1 MSKRFTVLT
10 LFPELIN
17 AYRDVGVIRK
27 ACESNVIE
35 IDAIN
40 PRDYAQ
46 SSNGRVD
53 DSPYGGGPG
62 MVMTAGPMY
71 RALAGLKTDK
81 AQTRHVIYLSPQGK
95 TFNHSAINSLNHYDH
110 LIFLC
115 GRYEGVDERIVLN
128 SVDSEWSI
136 GDYVVTGGELPA
148 LVMIDA
154 LARTLPNVLGS
165 ELSSIEDSFH
175 SGLLDYPHYTRPA
188 EIEGHAVPEVLM
200 SGNHVEIEKWRAQGM
215 LSATARKRPDIIQK
229 MRDSGLLS
237 DADESFL
244 SNIRDNI

>member
-1 MSKRFTVLT
+1 

-53 DSPYGGGPG
+53 DTPYGGGPG

-200 SGNHVEIEKWRAQGM
+200 SGNHGKIASWRRKQSLGRTYLRRPELLEKM
-215 LSATARKRPDIIQK
+215 S
-229 MRDSGLLS
+229 LS
-237 DADESFL
+237 DEDIMLLESFL
-244 SNIRDNI
+244 EDN

>member
-53 DSPYGGGPG
+53 DTPYGGGPG

-200 SGNHVEIEKWRAQGM
+200 SGDHGKIASWRRKQSLGRTYLRRPELLEKM
-215 LSATARKRPDIIQK
+215 S
-229 MRDSGLLS
+229 LS
-237 DADESFL
+237 DEDIMLLESFL
-244 SNIRDNI
+244 EDN

>member
-1 MSKRFTVLT
+1 LSKRFTVLT

-53 DSPYGGGPG
+53 DTPYGGGPG

-154 LARTLPNVLGS
+154 LARTLPDVLGS

-188 EIEGHAVPEVLM
+188 EIEGQAVPEVLM
-200 SGNHVEIEKWRAQGM
+200 SGDHGKIASWRRKQSLGRTYLRRPELLEKM
-215 LSATARKRPDIIQK
+215 S
-229 MRDSGLLS
+229 LS
-237 DADESFL
+237 DEDIMLLESFL
-244 SNIRDNI
+244 EDN

>member
-1 MSKRFTVLT
+1 LSKRFTVLT

-27 ACESNVIE
+27 ACESNLIE

-53 DSPYGGGPG
+53 DTPYGGGPG

-188 EIEGHAVPEVLM
+188 QIEGHAVPEVLM
-200 SGNHVEIEKWRAQGM
+200 SGNHGKIASWRRKQSLGRTYLRRPELLENM
-215 LSATARKRPDIIQK
+215 SLSDEDII
-229 MRDSGLLS
+229 LL
-237 DADESFL
+237 ESFL
-244 SNIRDNI
+244 EDN

>member
-1 MSKRFTVLT
+1 LSKRFTVLT

-53 DSPYGGGPG
+53 DTPYGGGPG

-200 SGNHVEIEKWRAQGM
+200 SGNHGKIDSWRRKQSLGRTYLRRPELLEKM
-215 LSATARKRPDIIQK
+215 S
-229 MRDSGLLS
+229 LS
-237 DADESFL
+237 DEDIMLLESFL
-244 SNIRDNI
+244 EDN

>member
-53 DSPYGGGPG
+53 DTPYGGGPG
-62 MVMTAGPMY
+62 MVMTAGPVY

-200 SGNHVEIEKWRAQGM
+200 SGNHGKIASWRRKQSLGRTYLRRPELLEKM
-215 LSATARKRPDIIQK
+215 S
-229 MRDSGLLS
+229 LS
-237 DADESFL
+237 DEDIMLLESFL
-244 SNIRDNI
+244 EDN

>member
-53 DSPYGGGPG
+53 DTPYGGGPG

-165 ELSSIEDSFH
+165 ELSFIEDSFH

-200 SGNHVEIEKWRAQGM
+200 SGNHGKIASWRRKQSLGRTYLRRPELLEKM
-215 LSATARKRPDIIQK
+215 S
-229 MRDSGLLS
+229 LS
-237 DADESFL
+237 DEDIMLLESFL
-244 SNIRDNI
+244 EDN

>member
-53 DSPYGGGPG
+53 DTPYGGGPG

-188 EIEGHAVPEVLM
+188 QIEGHAVPEVLM
-200 SGNHVEIEKWRAQGM
+200 SGDHGKIASWRRKQSLGRTYLRRPELLEKM
-215 LSATARKRPDIIQK
+215 S
-229 MRDSGLLS
+229 LS
-237 DADESFL
+237 DEDIMLLESFL
-244 SNIRDNI
+244 EDN

>member
-1 MSKRFTVLT
+1 LSKRFTVLT

-53 DSPYGGGPG
+53 DTPYGGGPG

-165 ELSSIEDSFH
+165 ELSFIEDSFH

-200 SGNHVEIEKWRAQGM
+200 SGNHGKIASWRRKQSLGRTYLRRPELLEKM
-215 LSATARKRPDIIQK
+215 S
-229 MRDSGLLS
+229 LS
-237 DADESFL
+237 DEDIMLLESFL
-244 SNIRDNI
+244 EDN

>member
-53 DSPYGGGPG
+53 DTPYGGGPG
-62 MVMTAGPMY
+62 MVMMAGPVY

-95 TFNHSAINSLNHYDH
+95 TFNHNAINSLNHYDH

-165 ELSSIEDSFH
+165 DLSPIEDSFH

-188 EIEGHAVPEVLM
+188 EIEGHAVPAVLTSGDHGKIASWRRKQSLGRTYLRRPELLEKM
-200 SGNHVEIEKWRAQGM
+200 S
-215 LSATARKRPDIIQK
+215 
-229 MRDSGLLS
+229 LS
-237 DADESFL
+237 DEDIMLLESFL
-244 SNIRDNI
+244 EDN

>member
-1 MSKRFTVLT
+1 LSKRFTVLT

-53 DSPYGGGPG
+53 DTPYGGGPG
-62 MVMTAGPMY
+62 MVMMAGPVY

-95 TFNHSAINSLNHYDH
+95 TFNHNAINSLNHYDH

-165 ELSSIEDSFH
+165 DLSPIEDSFH

-188 EIEGHAVPEVLM
+188 EIEGHAVPAVLTSGDHGKIASWRRKQSLGRTYLRRPELLEKM
-200 SGNHVEIEKWRAQGM
+200 S
-215 LSATARKRPDIIQK
+215 
-229 MRDSGLLS
+229 LS
-237 DADESFL
+237 DEDIMLLESFL
-244 SNIRDNI
+244 EDN

>member
-53 DSPYGGGPG
+53 DTPYGGGPG
-62 MVMTAGPMY
+62 MVMMAGPVY

-95 TFNHSAINSLNHYDH
+95 TFNHNAINSLNHYDH

-165 ELSSIEDSFH
+165 DLSPIEDSFH

-188 EIEGHAVPEVLM
+188 EIEGHAVPAVLTSGDHGKIASWRRKQSLGRTYLRRPELLEKM
-200 SGNHVEIEKWRAQGM
+200 S
-215 LSATARKRPDIIQK
+215 
-229 MRDSGLLS
+229 LS
-237 DADESFL
+237 DEDIMLRESFL
-244 SNIRDNI
+244 EDN

>member
-27 ACESNVIE
+27 ACESNLIE

-46 SSNGRVD
+46 STNGRVD
-53 DSPYGGGPG
+53 DTPYGGGPG
-62 MVMTAGPMY
+62 MVMTAGPVY
-71 RALAGLKTDK
+71 RALADLKTDK

-95 TFNHSAINSLNHYDH
+95 TFNHSDINSLNHYDH

-128 SVDSEWSI
+128 GIDSEWSI

-188 EIEGHAVPEVLM
+188 EIEGHTVPEVLM
-200 SGNHVEIEKWRAQGM
+200 SGDHGKIASWRRKQSLGRTYLRRPELLEKM
-215 LSATARKRPDIIQK
+215 S
-229 MRDSGLLS
+229 LS
-237 DADESFL
+237 DEDIMLLKSFL
-244 SNIRDNI
+244 EDN

>member
-1 MSKRFTVLT
+1 

-53 DSPYGGGPG
+53 DTPYGGGPG
-62 MVMTAGPMY
+62 MVMMAGPVY

-95 TFNHSAINSLNHYDH
+95 TFNHNAINSLNHYDH

-165 ELSSIEDSFH
+165 DLSPIEDSFH

-188 EIEGHAVPEVLM
+188 EIEGHAVPAVLTSGDHGKIASWRRKQSLGRTYLRRPELLEKM
-200 SGNHVEIEKWRAQGM
+200 S
-215 LSATARKRPDIIQK
+215 
-229 MRDSGLLS
+229 LS
-237 DADESFL
+237 DEDIMLLESFL
-244 SNIRDNI
+244 EDN

>member
-53 DSPYGGGPG
+53 DTPYGGGPG

-188 EIEGHAVPEVLM
+188 QIEGHAVPEVLM
-200 SGNHVEIEKWRAQGM
+200 SGNHGKIASWRRKQSLGRTYLRRPELLEKM
-215 LSATARKRPDIIQK
+215 S
-229 MRDSGLLS
+229 LS
-237 DADESFL
+237 DEDIMLLESFL
-244 SNIRDNI
+244 EDN

>member
-1 MSKRFTVLT
+1 LSKRFTVLT

-53 DSPYGGGPG
+53 DTPYGGGPG

-188 EIEGHAVPEVLM
+188 QIEGHAVPEVLM
-200 SGNHVEIEKWRAQGM
+200 SGNHGKIASWRRKQSLGRTYLRRPELLEKM
-215 LSATARKRPDIIQK
+215 S
-229 MRDSGLLS
+229 LS
-237 DADESFL
+237 DEDIMLLESFL
-244 SNIRDNI
+244 EDN

>member
-1 MSKRFTVLT
+1 LSKRFTVLT

-53 DSPYGGGPG
+53 DTPYGGGPG

-154 LARTLPNVLGS
+154 LARTLPDVLGS

-188 EIEGHAVPEVLM
+188 EIEGQAVPEVLM
-200 SGNHVEIEKWRAQGM
+200 SGDHGKIASWRRKQSLGRTYLRRPELLENIS
-215 LSATARKRPDIIQK
+215 LSDEDII
-229 MRDSGLLS
+229 LL
-237 DADESFL
+237 ESFL
-244 SNIRDNI
+244 EDN

>member
-53 DSPYGGGPG
+53 DTPYGGGPG

-200 SGNHVEIEKWRAQGM
+200 SGNHGKIASWRRKQSLGRTYLRRPELLEKM
-215 LSATARKRPDIIQK
+215 S
-229 MRDSGLLS
+229 LS
-237 DADESFL
+237 DEDIMLLESFL
-244 SNIRDNI
+244 EDN

>member
-1 MSKRFTVLT
+1 LSKRFTVLT

-53 DSPYGGGPG
+53 DTPYGGGPG

-200 SGNHVEIEKWRAQGM
+200 SGNHGKIASWRRKQSLGRTYLRRPELLEKM
-215 LSATARKRPDIIQK
+215 S
-229 MRDSGLLS
+229 LS
-237 DADESFL
+237 DEDIMLLESFL
-244 SNIRDNI
+244 EDN

>member
-53 DSPYGGGPG
+53 DTPYGGGPG

-95 TFNHSAINSLNHYDH
+95 TFNHGAINSLNHYDH

-200 SGNHVEIEKWRAQGM
+200 SGDHGKIASWRRKQSLGRTYLRRPELLEKM
-215 LSATARKRPDIIQK
+215 S
-229 MRDSGLLS
+229 LS
-237 DADESFL
+237 DEDIMLLESFL
-244 SNIRDNI
+244 EDN

>member
-27 ACESNVIE
+27 ACESNLIE
-35 IDAIN
+35 IEAIN

-46 SSNGRVD
+46 STNGRVD
-53 DSPYGGGPG
+53 DTPYGGGPG
-62 MVMTAGPMY
+62 MVMTAGPVY
-71 RALAGLKTDK
+71 RALAGLKVDK

-95 TFNHSAINSLNHYDH
+95 TFNHSDINGLNHYDH

-136 GDYVVTGGELPA
+136 GDYVVSGGELPA

-154 LARTLPNVLGS
+154 LARTLPKVLGS

-188 EIEGHAVPEVLM
+188 ELEGRAVPEVLM
-200 SGNHVEIEKWRAQGM
+200 SGDHGKIALWRRQQSLGRTYLRRPELLEKI
-215 LSATARKRPDIIQK
+215 S
-229 MRDSGLLS
+229 LS
-237 DADESFL
+237 DEDIMLLERFL
-244 SNIRDNI
+244 EDN

>member
-1 MSKRFTVLT
+1 LSKRFTVLT

-27 ACESNVIE
+27 ACESDLIE
-35 IDAIN
+35 IEAIN
-40 PRDYAQ
+40 PRDYTQ
-46 SSNGRVD
+46 STHDRVD
-53 DSPYGGGPG
+53 DAPYGGGPG
-62 MVMTAGPMY
+62 MVMTAGPVH

-95 TFNHSAINSLNHYDH
+95 TFNHSDINGLNHYDH

-136 GDYVVTGGELPA
+136 GDYVITGGELPA

-154 LARTLPNVLGS
+154 LARTLPKVLGS

-188 EIEGHAVPEVLM
+188 EFEGHAVPEVLM
-200 SGNHVEIEKWRAQGM
+200 SGDHGKIALWRRQQSLGRTY
-215 LSATARKRPDIIQK
+215 LRRPEFLET
-229 MRDSGLLS
+229 MSLS
-237 DADESFL
+237 DEDIMLLEMFL
-244 SNIRDNI
+244 EDN

>member
-53 DSPYGGGPG
+53 DTPYGGGPG

-165 ELSSIEDSFH
+165 ELSFIEDSFH

-200 SGNHVEIEKWRAQGM
+200 SGNHGKIASWRRKQSLGRTYLRRPELLENM
-215 LSATARKRPDIIQK
+215 SLSDEDII
-229 MRDSGLLS
+229 LL
-237 DADESFL
+237 ESFL
-244 SNIRDNI
+244 EDN

>member
-35 IDAIN
+35 IDTIN

-53 DSPYGGGPG
+53 DTPYGGGPG
-62 MVMTAGPMY
+62 MVMTAGPVY

-128 SVDSEWSI
+128 RVDSEWSI

-200 SGNHVEIEKWRAQGM
+200 SGDHGMIASWRRKQSLGRTYLRRPELLEKM
-215 LSATARKRPDIIQK
+215 S
-229 MRDSGLLS
+229 LS
-237 DADESFL
+237 DEDIMLLESFL
-244 SNIRDNI
+244 EDN

>member
-53 DSPYGGGPG
+53 DTPYGGGPG

-188 EIEGHAVPEVLM
+188 QIEGHAVPEVLM
-200 SGNHVEIEKWRAQGM
+200 SGNHGKIASWRRKQSLGRTYLRRPKLLEKM
-215 LSATARKRPDIIQK
+215 S
-229 MRDSGLLS
+229 LS
-237 DADESFL
+237 DEDIMLLESFL
-244 SNIRDNI
+244 EDN